1 MKIRSAFAAGVLV
14 AAGMAAVAVASAPA
28 QAAVV
33 APSKAC
39 YPICTPALSATRKV
53 VAPGYRLTY
62 KMINFAP
69 RANMTLTMQGTDIAP
84 DTGVTSATGAI
95 TLHLVSP
102 TTPGKYRVVASAAG
116 QTAAIWIYVPRITAP
131 ASCRANINCTFDI
144 DYIEPGTTLKFT
156 SSGMDANTCYAN
168 GESAYCLVRYKA
180 LTGRTQSKQQ
190 SYRVVTGFVGT
201 SGKVTL
207 LRQY

>member
-14 AAGMAAVAVASAPA
+14 ASGMAAIAVAAAPA

-69 RANMTLTMQGTDIAP
+69 RANMTLSMAGVAP

-102 TTPGKYRVVASAAG
+102 TTPGKYKVTATASG
-116 QTAAIWIYVPRITAP
+116 QSVSIYIYVPSITP
-131 ASCRANINCTFDI
+131 PSSCRALINCTFDI
-144 DYIEPGTTLKFT
+144 DYIEPGTTVKFT
-156 SSGMDANTCYAN
+156 SSGVDAVTCTPS
-168 GESAYCLVRYKA
+168 GESSSCAVRYKA
-180 LTGRTQSKQQ
+180 LTGRTTSKQQ